1 VRGKELR
8 GVVAAHHSLAIMYH
22 DRHGV
27 EKDEKKKIYHWEEA
41 AIGGHS
47 WARHCLGNEEWDNGT
62 IERAVKH
69 WIIAANLGCTIRSNF

>member
-1 VRGKELR
+1 MRGKELR

-47 WARHCLGNEEWDNGT
+47 WARHCLGN
-62 IERAVKH
+62 
-69 WIIAANLGCTIRSNF
+69 